1 MNSSRLKAQL
11 QYRELINEHI
21 TIISRKEMIVFI
33 TEPFRLEVSVHPIS
47 YFKGQIDYAKQL
59 NGKLVLTP
67 YGFYLASKTFEN
79 LTRKARLFWA
89 HKSELKDFLADY
101 HDSKSKL
108 EKEIAESRKITNEYR
123 EKADW
128 NRTAESFKSLRL
140 LLERQSSLYG
150 KMFSERFGEN
160 EGILYEEEIEK
171 FFKKVGENT

>member
-1 MNSSRLKAQL
+1 MSIFRKSRTISEYLDQHVEMVSSN
-11 QYRELINEHI
+11 ELL
-21 TIISRKEMIVFI
+21 VFI
-33 TEPFRLEVSVHPIS
+33 TKPFRLEEHIRPIDRRDKNGIAKMD
-47 YFKGQIDYAKQL
+47 KGEL
-59 NGKLVLTP
+59 LLTP
-67 YGFYLASKTFEN
+67 YGDYLASQA
-79 LTRKARLFWA
+79 LSVLYRKAKLFWT

-108 EKEIAESRKITNEYR
+108 EKEIAERRKITNEYR

-171 FFKKVGENT
+171 FFKIVGENK